1 MSIIEKAFEKAEGRS
16 DSQQEY
22 EVIDSVDDRLEI
34 EDIINDKDLE
44 SPFNEK
50 PVTDGDTAE
59 TLMSGS
65 GNMDSLPGETADRQ
79 IRLDFERFK
88 ASGLIHPLA
97 DKTSRTVEQFRSI
110 KRPLLMNVRGEG
122 ASIVDNANMIMVTSS
137 LASEGKTFTSI
148 NLAMSIAMEMDKT
161 VLLVDAD
168 VAKPDVTS
176 RLGVQ
181 SETGLIDV
189 LLDERLTLQDVLLR
203 TDIPKLT
210 LLSAG
215 RKHVHATELLASERM
230 RQLALEISTRY
241 HDRIVI
247 FDSPPLL
254 LTTEA
259 RVLASLMGQV
269 VVVVEE
275 SRTPQHVVKEAVEL
289 LTTNEIVGIVLNKGM
304 HDKSEHY
311 YSGYSGY
318 SGYGGYGGYGYSKG
332 YGR

>member
-1 MSIIEKAFEKAEGRS
+1 MSIIEKAFEKAGNKS
-16 DSQQEY
+16 DSQQED
-22 EVIDSVDDRLEI
+22 EAIDSVDDRLEV
-34 EDIINDKDLE
+34 EDIINDKDFE

-50 PVTDGDTAE
+50 PVTDDDAAE

-65 GNMDSLPGETADRQ
+65 GDMDTLPGEAADRQ
-79 IRLDFERFK
+79 IKLDFERFK
-88 ASGLIHPLA
+88 AGGLIHPLA
-97 DKTSRTVEQFRSI
+97 DKTSRTVEEFRSI
-110 KRPLLMNVRGEG
+110 KRPLLTNVRGEG

-137 LASEGKTFTSI
+137 LAGEGKTFTSI

-210 LLSAG
+210 LLPAG

-230 RQLALEISTRY
+230 RQLAMEISTRY

-304 HDKSEHY
+304 HDKSAHY
-311 YSGYSGY
+311 YG
-318 SGYGGYGGYGYSKG
+318 GYGGYGGYGYAKG

>member
-1 MSIIEKAFEKAEGRS
+1 MSIIEKAFEKSGSKS
-16 DSQQEY
+16 DSQQKDEL
-22 EVIDSVDDRLEI
+22 VGPMDDRLEDR
-34 EDIINDKDLE
+34 DIINDEEFE
-44 SPFNEK
+44 SLLNEA
-50 PVTDGDTAE
+50 PVADDEDVESSISASVD
-59 TLMSGS
+59 MS
-65 GNMDSLPGETADRQ
+65 SLPGEAPGRQ
-79 IRLDFERFK
+79 VKLDFERLK
-88 ASGLIHPLA
+88 AAGLVHPLA
-97 DKTSRTVEQFRSI
+97 DKTNRTVEQFRRI

-137 LASEGKTFTSI
+137 LAGEGKTFTSI

-181 SETGLIDV
+181 AETGLIDV
-189 LLDERLTLQDVLLR
+189 LLDEGLTLQDVLLR
-203 TDIPKLT
+203 TDVPKLT
-210 LLSAG
+210 LLPSG

-230 RQLALEISTRY
+230 RQLVLEISTRY

-254 LTTEA
+254 LTNEA

-275 SRTPQHVVKEAVEL
+275 SRTQQHVVKEAVEL
-289 LTTNEIVGIVLNKGM
+289 LSTNEIVGIVLNKGM
-304 HDKSEHY
+304 HDKSAY
-311 YSGYSGY
+311 Y
-318 SGYGGYGGYGYSKG
+318 YGGYHGYGYYRG
-332 YGR
+332 YGN

>member
-1 MSIIEKAFEKAEGRS
+1 MSIIEKAFEKAGSKS
-16 DSQQEY
+16 DSQQEDGLIAP
-22 EVIDSVDDRLEI
+22 IDDSLGDE
-34 EDIINDKDLE
+34 EIINEEGFE
-44 SPFNEK
+44 SPFNGMPIVE
-50 PVTDGDTAE
+50 DDAAE
-59 TLMSGS
+59 TLISEFG
-65 GNMDSLPGETADRQ
+65 GADSFYGESADRQ
-79 IRLDFERFK
+79 INLDFERLK
-88 ASGLIHPLA
+88 AAGLIHPLE
-97 DKTSRTVEQFRSI
+97 DKTSRTVEEFRSI
-110 KRPLLMNVRGEG
+110 KRPLLTNVRGEG
-122 ASIVDNANMIMVTSS
+122 ASVVENANMIMVTSS
-137 LASEGKTFTSI
+137 LAGEGKTFTSI

-161 VLLVDAD
+161 VLLIDAD

-176 RLGVQ
+176 RLGIQ
-181 SETGLIDV
+181 AKTGLIDV

-203 TDIPKLT
+203 TDVPKLT

-215 RKHVHATELLASERM
+215 RKHVHATELLASDRM
-230 RQLALEISTRY
+230 RQLAMEISTRY

-289 LTTNEIVGIVLNKGM
+289 LATNEIVGIVLNKGM
-304 HDKSEHY
+304 HDKSAHY
-311 YSGYSGY
+311 Y
-318 SGYGGYGGYGYSKG
+318 SGYGGYGGYGYSHG

>member
-1 MSIIEKAFEKAEGRS
+1 MSIIEKAFEKAGRQS
-16 DSQQEY
+16 DSQQDY
-22 EVIDSVDDRLEI
+22 DFSAPIDDRQ
-34 EDIINDKDLE
+34 EDGKIINDSYFE

-50 PVTDGDTAE
+50 LFAE
-59 TLMSGS
+59 GEAAEPSISGS
-65 GNMDSLPGETADRQ
+65 GDMGSLSGEPAGKQ
-79 IRLDFERFK
+79 IKLDFERLK
-88 ASGLIHPLA
+88 ATGLIHPLA
-97 DKTSRTVEQFRSI
+97 DKTNRTVEEFRSI
-110 KRPLLMNVRGEG
+110 KRPLLTNVRGEG

-137 LASEGKTFTSI
+137 IAGEGKTFTSI

-181 SETGLIDV
+181 SEIGLIDV
-189 LLDERLTLQDVLLR
+189 LLDERLTLQDALLR
-203 TDIPKLT
+203 TDVPKLT

-230 RQLALEISTRY
+230 RQLAMEISTRY

-275 SRTPQHVVKEAVEL
+275 SKTPQHVVKEAVEL
-289 LTTNEIVGIVLNKGM
+289 LVTNEIVGIVLNKGM
-304 HDKSEHY
+304 HDKSAHY
-311 YSGYSGY
+311 YG
-318 SGYGGYGGYGYSKG
+318 GYGGYGGYGYSKG

>member
-1 MSIIEKAFEKAEGRS
+1 MSIIEKAFEKSGSKS
-16 DSQQEY
+16 DSQQKDEF
-22 EVIDSVDDRLEI
+22 VGPMDDRLEDR
-34 EDIINDKDLE
+34 DIINDEEFE
-44 SPFNEK
+44 SLLNEE
-50 PVTDGDTAE
+50 PVADDE
-59 TLMSGS
+59 DVESSISGS
-65 GNMDSLPGETADRQ
+65 VDMSSLPGDAPGRQ
-79 IRLDFERFK
+79 VKLDFERLK
-88 ASGLIHPLA
+88 AAGLVHPLA
-97 DKTSRTVEQFRSI
+97 DKTNRTVEQFRRI

-137 LASEGKTFTSI
+137 LAGEGKTFTSI

-181 SETGLIDV
+181 AETGLIDV
-189 LLDERLTLQDVLLR
+189 LLDEGLTLQDVLLR
-203 TDIPKLT
+203 TDVPKLT
-210 LLSAG
+210 LLPSG

-230 RQLALEISTRY
+230 RQLVLEISTRY

-254 LTTEA
+254 LTNEA

-275 SRTPQHVVKEAVEL
+275 SRTQQHVVKEAVEL
-289 LTTNEIVGIVLNKGM
+289 LSTNEIVGIVLNKGM
-304 HDKSEHY
+304 HDKSAY
-311 YSGYSGY
+311 Y
-318 SGYGGYGGYGYSKG
+318 YGGYHGYGYYRG
-332 YGR
+332 YGN

>member
-1 MSIIEKAFEKAEGRS
+1 MSIIEKAFEKAGS
-16 DSQQEY
+16 KFDSQQEY
-22 EVIDSVDDRLEI
+22 EIIDPIDDRLEI
-34 EDIINDKDLE
+34 EDIINDKDFE

-50 PVTDGDTAE
+50 PVVEGDATE
-59 TLMSGS
+59 TLISGS
-65 GNMDSLPGETADRQ
+65 GGMDSLSGEAADRQ
-79 IRLDFERFK
+79 IKLDFERFK
-88 ASGLIHPLA
+88 TTGLIHPLA
-97 DKTSRTVEQFRSI
+97 DKASRTVEEFRSI

-137 LASEGKTFTSI
+137 LAGEGKTFTSI

-215 RKHVHATELLASERM
+215 RRHVHATELLASDRM

-289 LTTNEIVGIVLNKGM
+289 LATNEIVGIVLNKGM
-304 HDKSEHY
+304 HDKSGHY
-311 YSGYSGY
+311 YG
-318 SGYGGYGGYGYSKG
+318 GYGGYGGYGYAKS